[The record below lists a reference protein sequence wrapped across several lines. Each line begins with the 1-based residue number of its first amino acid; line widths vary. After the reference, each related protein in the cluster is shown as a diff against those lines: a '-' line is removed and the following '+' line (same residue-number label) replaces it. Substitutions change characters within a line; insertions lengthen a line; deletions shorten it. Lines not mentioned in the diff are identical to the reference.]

1 MSQTNPTT
9 TTQTQAQ
16 TQTGKHK
23 NAYFYVII
31 LYLLFLSDFVCRVG
45 INAIL
50 PVIKEDLALTN
61 AEVGML
67 SSAVLLSMSIFVL
80 PISYFADKFS
90 KKKLIVLMS
99 GIWSLGTLLFGV
111 ARSFPLILLS
121 RFGVGIGNSAYAPTS
136 TSIVTSLFDK
146 KQWGKVLGLYN
157 TAMPFGLA
165 FGSMLCGIMAERW
178 GWRATV
184 LTIGALSMV
193 VCLLSL
199 TIPETAGEKVSAK
212 PTVPKKK
219 VNLKT
224 AISVILKNK
233 SLLLVCTAMGIT
245 SLAGNIQGTFTTLFY
260 VQDMQMT
267 VPMAATLL
275 GSTGLFA
282 IVTYPFGGFLMDKW
296 YQKDLRSRAWYPSV
310 VCLAKAIVCGAGFYF
325 RSVPLI
331 LFSAVIGQLAVSS
344 GHAVNQEL
352 VPAEYKSFSYGF
364 YVIFIQLLGAIG
376 PVIGGIM
383 GDIMG
388 MQTIL
393 IGVQF
398 IILISVVLF
407 ILAGFTYRSDF
418 NKARKL
424 EENLSEQ

>member
-1 MSQTNPTT
+1 MHQPN
-9 TTQTQAQ
+9 TQTIM
-16 TQTGKHK
+16 TKNK
-23 NAYFYVII
+23 NASFYVII

-61 AEVGML
+61 TEVGLL

-90 KKKLIVLMS
+90 KKKMIVLMS
-99 GIWSLGTLLFGV
+99 GIWSICTLLFGI
-111 ARSFPLILLS
+111 AKSFPLILLS
-121 RFGVGIGNSAYAPTS
+121 RFGVGIGNSAYAPIS
-136 TSIVTSLFDK
+136 TSIVTNLFDK
-146 KQWGKVLGLYN
+146 TQWGKVLGLYN

-178 GWRATV
+178 GWRVTV
-184 LTIGALSMV
+184 LTIGAISMV

-199 TIPETAGEKVSAK
+199 TIPETAGERQD
-212 PTVPKKK
+212 VPQKGIPQKKK
-219 VNLKT
+219 INLKT
-224 AISVILKNK
+224 AVSVILKNK

-260 VQDMQMT
+260 VQDMQMSVT
-267 VPMAATLL
+267 TAATLL

-282 IVTYPFGGFLMDKW
+282 IVTYPFGGYLMDKW
-296 YQKDLRSRAWYPSV
+296 YQKDLRSRAWYPST
-310 VCLAKAIVCGAGFYF
+310 VCLVKAIVCAAGFYF
-325 RSVPLI
+325 HNVPLI
-331 LFSAVIGQLAVSS
+331 LFSALIGQLAVSS

-376 PVIGGIM
+376 PTLGGIM
-383 GDIMG
+383 GDKMG

-393 IGVQF
+393 VGVQF

-407 ILAGFTYRSDF
+407 ALAGFSYRKDF
-418 NKARKL
+418 ERARAM
-424 EENLSEQ
+424 ETIS

>member
-1 MSQTNPTT
+1 MNQLDTQKTT
-9 TTQTQAQ
+9 A
-16 TQTGKHK
+16 KNK

-61 AEVGML
+61 TEVGML

-80 PISYFADKFS
+80 PISYLADKFS

-99 GIWSLGTLLFGV
+99 GIWSIGTLLFGV
-111 ARSFPLILLS
+111 AKSFPLILLS
-121 RFGVGIGNSAYAPTS
+121 RFGVGIGNSAYASTS
-136 TSIVTSLFDK
+136 TSIVTNLFDK

-178 GWRATV
+178 GWRVTV
-184 LTIGALSMV
+184 LTIGAISMV
-193 VCLLSL
+193 ICLLSL
-199 TIPETAGEKVSAK
+199 TIPETAGERQDAPQKAMQQ
-212 PTVPKKK
+212 KKK
-219 VNLKT
+219 INLKT

-260 VQDMQMT
+260 VQDMQMSVT
-267 VPMAATLL
+267 TAATLL

-282 IVTYPFGGFLMDKW
+282 IVTYPLGGYLMDKW

-310 VCLAKAIVCGAGFYF
+310 VCLVKAIVCAAGFYF

-331 LFSAVIGQLAVSS
+331 LFSALIGQLAVSS
-344 GHAVNQEL
+344 GQVVNQEL

-376 PVIGGIM
+376 PTIGGIM
-383 GDIMG
+383 GDKMG

-393 IGVQF
+393 VGVQF

-407 ILAGFTYRSDF
+407 ALAGFSYHKDF
-418 NKARKL
+418 ERARAM
-424 EENLSEQ
+424 ENNIVEQ

>member
-1 MSQTNPTT
+1 MHQPN
-9 TTQTQAQ
+9 TQT
-16 TQTGKHK
+16 TMTKNK
-23 NAYFYVII
+23 NASFYVII

-61 AEVGML
+61 TEVGLL

-90 KKKLIVLMS
+90 KKKMIVLMS
-99 GIWSLGTLLFGV
+99 GIWSICTLLFGI
-111 ARSFPLILLS
+111 AKSFPLILLS
-121 RFGVGIGNSAYAPTS
+121 RFGVGIGNSAYAPIS
-136 TSIVTSLFDK
+136 TSIVTNLFDK
-146 KQWGKVLGLYN
+146 TQWGKVLGLYN

-178 GWRATV
+178 GWRVTV
-184 LTIGALSMV
+184 LTIGAISMV

-199 TIPETAGEKVSAK
+199 TIPETAGERQD
-212 PTVPKKK
+212 VPQKGIPQKKK
-219 VNLKT
+219 INLKT
-224 AISVILKNK
+224 AVSVILKNK

-260 VQDMQMT
+260 VQDMQMSVT
-267 VPMAATLL
+267 TAATLL

-282 IVTYPFGGFLMDKW
+282 IVTYPFGGYLMDKW
-296 YQKDLRSRAWYPSV
+296 YQKDLRSRAWYPST
-310 VCLAKAIVCGAGFYF
+310 VCLVKAIVCAAGFYF
-325 RSVPLI
+325 HNVPLI
-331 LFSAVIGQLAVSS
+331 LFSALIGQLAVSS

-376 PVIGGIM
+376 PTLGGIM
-383 GDIMG
+383 GDKMG

-393 IGVQF
+393 VGVQF

-407 ILAGFTYRSDF
+407 ALAGFSYRKDF
-418 NKARKL
+418 ERARAM
-424 EENLSEQ
+424 ETIS

>member
-1 MSQTNPTT
+1 MNQLDTQKTT
-9 TTQTQAQ
+9 A
-16 TQTGKHK
+16 KNK

-61 AEVGML
+61 TEVGML

-80 PISYFADKFS
+80 PISYLADKFS

-99 GIWSLGTLLFGV
+99 GIWSIGTLLFGV
-111 ARSFPLILLS
+111 AKSFPLILLS
-121 RFGVGIGNSAYAPTS
+121 RFGVGIGNSAYASTS
-136 TSIVTSLFDK
+136 TSIVTNLFDK

-178 GWRATV
+178 GWRVTV
-184 LTIGALSMV
+184 LTIGAISMV
-193 VCLLSL
+193 ICLLSL
-199 TIPETAGEKVSAK
+199 TIPETAGERQDAPQKAMQQ
-212 PTVPKKK
+212 KKK
-219 VNLKT
+219 INLKT

-260 VQDMQMT
+260 VQDMQMSVT
-267 VPMAATLL
+267 TAATLL

-282 IVTYPFGGFLMDKW
+282 IVTYPLGGYLMDKW
-296 YQKDLRSRAWYPSV
+296 YQKDLRSRAWYPST
-310 VCLAKAIVCGAGFYF
+310 VCLVKAIVCAAGFYF

-331 LFSAVIGQLAVSS
+331 LFSALIGQLAVSS
-344 GHAVNQEL
+344 GQVVNQEL

-376 PVIGGIM
+376 PTIGGIM
-383 GDIMG
+383 GDKMG

-393 IGVQF
+393 VGVQF

-407 ILAGFTYRSDF
+407 ALAGFSYHKDF
-418 NKARKL
+418 ERARAM
-424 EENLSEQ
+424 ENNIVEQ